1 MTPNKLHWYVGFV
14 KSYQEKKVAEAL
26 SRMSIEYYLPI
37 RKEKHKWSD
46 RYKVVER
53 LVLPRLIFVHAT
65 PEKRVEAVQAI
76 YGLTGYL
83 NEGGPY
89 HPAIVPDDQL
99 EAFRMMVDHGEEKVE
114 VSQQNVAP
122 GDHVRVVSGPLK
134 GIECELVRV
143 NEKSCIAVRLGSL
156 GTATM
161 ELPVSSLEKISDN

>member
-1 MTPNKLHWYVGFV
+1 
-14 KSYQEKKVAEAL
+14 
-26 SRMSIEYYLPI
+26 MSIEYYLPI

-53 LVLPRLIFVHAT
+53 PVLPRLIFIRTTFEDRIEHV
-65 PEKRVEAVQAI
+65 KVI
-76 YGLTGYL
+76 YGLMGYL

-89 HPAIVPDDQL
+89 HPAVVPDNQL
-99 EAFRMMVDHGEEKVE
+99 EAFRRMVEHGEELVE
-114 VSQQNVAP
+114 VTKQEIAP

-143 NEKSCIAVRLGSL
+143 SQKTCIAVRLGSL

-161 ELPVSSLEKISDN
+161 ELPVTSLEKISDN